1 MNSTSPNTKADR
13 LLAAIDELK
22 SSPPSEKKTP
32 RFNKISFL
40 FLTLV
45 FFGLSSIAYSQF
57 VVPLFGYT
65 GLTGGFKLEKFAF
78 ASLLLIFLAVILP
91 HKQGFITSILGV
103 VIFLVMIPNATFYAF
118 GPGSHEYMLIQA
130 FGFTVLIL
138 TTKFVNAPVPRLLSL
153 SPKLLLFALVAIAG
167 LYFAALILNGNLR
180 YFNLDPTKIYSIR
193 SSAADNLPGVFNYI
207 SPVVSGVIIPI
218 LTVMAAAKKRFGILM
233 IAMFMALM
241 LYAITAHKS
250 PVAYAIACVFFYW
263 FATSSNRLLFFFGIA
278 LCGLVAL
285 SIVDFYIFL
294 ERVQSSGEASNQ
306 LFGSILFRRA
316 LMVPAQITYFWIDFF
331 ATNPQTYWA
340 DSFITLGL
348 LDSPYNMPA
357 PQLIGQEYF
366 ERDDMSANVGWIPSG
381 YANAGLVG
389 VALYSVLIGIFLTF
403 LRTIS
408 TKLGERFTLAA
419 SMPILTVILISSDFV
434 TALMTHGLI
443 AFVLILS
450 LAYHNEFAEFFSA
463 KKK

>member
-1 MNSTSPNTKADR
+1 MNTTSPNTKADR
-13 LLAAIDELK
+13 LLAAMDELK
-22 SSPPSEKKTP
+22 SPPQARKKTP

-65 GLTGGFKLEKFAF
+65 GLTGGFQLEKFAF
-78 ASLLLIFLAVILP
+78 ASLLLIFLVIILP
-91 HKQGFITSILGV
+91 HKQGLITSILGI
-103 VIFLVMIPNATFYAF
+103 VIFLVMVPNATFYAF
-118 GPGSHEYMLIQA
+118 GPGTHEYILIQA

-138 TTKFVNAPVPRLLSL
+138 TTKFVNTPVPRLLSL

-167 LYFAALILNGNLR
+167 LYFAALVLNGNLR

-193 SSAADNLPGVFNYI
+193 SSAADNLPGIFSYI
-207 SPVVSGVIIPI
+207 SPVVSGVIIPL
-218 LTVMAAAKKRFGILM
+218 LTVMAAAKKRIGFLVIS
-233 IAMFMALM
+233 MFMALM

-263 FATSSNRLLFFFGIA
+263 FATSTNRLLFFFGAA
-278 LCGLVAL
+278 LCALVTL
-285 SIVDFYIFL
+285 SIADFYIFL
-294 ERVQSSGEASNQ
+294 ERVETSGEASNQ

-331 ATNPQTYWA
+331 STNPQTFWA

-348 LDSPYNMPA
+348 IESPYTVSA

-366 ERDDMSANVGWIPSG
+366 NRDNMSANVGWIPSG

-389 VALYSVLIGIFLTF
+389 VVLYSILIGLFLTF

-408 TKLGERFTLAA
+408 KKLGERFTLAS
-419 SMPILTVILISSDFV
+419 SMPILVVILISSDFV
-434 TALMTHGLI
+434 TALMTHGLM

-450 LAYHNEFAEFFSA
+450 LAYHNEFSDFFSA